1 MARET
6 YENEPVYKLYLE
18 PINNEEPNTPDI
30 TDDPNDDIV
39 KNEKIKVNNTKNEV
53 TTIPSA
59 TVKEIKELLNTDIVV
74 KNANGETIDENSK
87 LATGYIVNDRYKI
100 SVLGDVNGDG
110 EVDARDS
117 LRILKNSVGTYDLSG
132 EYSIAADLNKDGFID
147 ARDSLRVLKYSVNT
161 YKIEI

>member
-1 MARET
+1 M
-6 YENEPVYKLYLE
+6 
-18 PINNEEPNTPDI
+18 
-30 TDDPNDDIV
+30 
-39 KNEKIKVNNTKNEV
+39 
-53 TTIPSA
+53 
-59 TVKEIKELLNTDIVV
+59 NTDIVV
-74 KNANGETIDENSK
+74 KNSNGEVIDENSK
-87 LATGYIVNDRYKI
+87 LATGYIVNDKYKI
-100 SVLGDVNGDG
+100 AVLGDVNGDG